1 MSSPYASQDSFGSY
15 EPPDQFEWSE
25 TDDIEAVQG
34 GVTPDVTR
42 GTSVETDPFSQQQT
56 QLRPKKLGFCQP
68 TDWDKEKIYDEDPL
82 SFIHYTI
89 EWNIKVNKREVLKD
103 TEQDVVLAPASYW
116 RLVLQPK
123 LERLLCRKLAK
134 NRPFMFEET
143 NVVISVTDRS

>member
-1 MSSPYASQDSFGSY
+1 MSSPYASQDSYGLY

-34 GVTPDVTR
+34 RVTPDVTR
-42 GTSVETDPFSQQQT
+42 GTTVETDPFSQQQT
-56 QLRPKKLGFCQP
+56 QLQLEKLGFCQP
-68 TDWDKEKIYDEDPL
+68 TDWDKEKLYDDDPP

-89 EWNIKVNKREVLKD
+89 VWNIKVNKKEVSKD

-123 LERLLCRKLAK
+123 LEKLLCRKLAI
-134 NRPFMFEET
+134 T
-143 NVVISVTDRS
+143 QST